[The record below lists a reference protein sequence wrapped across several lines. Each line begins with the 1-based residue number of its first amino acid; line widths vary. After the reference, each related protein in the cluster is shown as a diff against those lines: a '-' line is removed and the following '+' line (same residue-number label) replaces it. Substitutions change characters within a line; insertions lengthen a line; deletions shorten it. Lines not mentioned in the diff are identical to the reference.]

1 MTESL
6 AAPTETTPP
15 TELPRPVQ
23 AAPPSEAAPLP
34 RPQVVRR
41 TPVYAIGRIE
51 PRFPS
56 LGIEKEFA
64 QATGRS
70 ATAGLTDREVVHT
83 VLAESAN
90 RYLVRKLCW
99 VFSIEG
105 QDTYLLTPQDP
116 TDLDMTDLDMLIDAV
131 RPTPTPNDIDVVI
144 GALGRLAPPEL
155 CNGLV
160 VPMVAF
166 HQIYS
171 FDAESFLSAI
181 PRPKGLS
188 ADRFRAASEE
198 LFARIQQ
205 LADNAG
211 ATDEHRALNYL
222 AVRYP
227 GIYAHATEKFAAN
240 QTLSSVEVVPSR
252 LSGIRT
258 LVNVIFTFADRAT
271 GVTDKAAIKVDVT
284 EEFPFLTSPLAP
296 YFDR

>member
-6 AAPTETTPP
+6 TVPTQTTPP
-15 TELPRPVQ
+15 TDLPRPVQ
-23 AAPPSEAAPLP
+23 PAPPPETAPLP
-34 RPQVVRR
+34 RPLVVRR
-41 TPVYAIGRIE
+41 RPVYAIGRIE

-70 ATAGLTDREVVHT
+70 ATAGLTDREVVHA
-83 VLAESAN
+83 VLAEPAN

-99 VFSIEG
+99 LFSIEN
-105 QDTYLLTPQDP
+105 QDTYLLIPQDA
-116 TDLDMTDLDMLIDAV
+116 TDLDMLIDAV
-131 RPTPTPNDIDVVI
+131 RPTPTAADIDVVI
-144 GALGRLAPPEL
+144 GALGALAPPEY

-181 PRPKGLS
+181 PRPEGLS

-227 GIYAHATEKFAAN
+227 AIYAQATEKYAAN
-240 QTLSSVEVVPSR
+240 QTLSSVEVVASR

-271 GVTDKAAIKVDVT
+271 GVTDKAAVKVDVT
-284 EEFPFLTSPLAP
+284 EEFPFLTGPLAP

>member
-6 AAPTETTPP
+6 TVPTQTTPP
-15 TELPRPVQ
+15 TDLPRPVQ
-23 AAPPSEAAPLP
+23 AAPPPEAAPVQ
-34 RPQVVRR
+34 RPPVVRR

-83 VLAESAN
+83 VLAEPAN

-105 QDTYLLTPQDP
+105 QDTYLLIPQDP
-116 TDLDMTDLDMLIDAV
+116 TDLDMLIDAV
-131 RPTPTPNDIDVVI
+131 RPTPTAADIDVVI
-144 GALGRLAPPEL
+144 GALGALAPPEY

-181 PRPKGLS
+181 PRPEGLS

-227 GIYAHATEKFAAN
+227 AIYAQATEKYAAN
-240 QTLSSVEVVPSR
+240 QTLSLVEVVPSR

-271 GVTDKAAIKVDVT
+271 GVTDKAAVKVDVT